1 MNKNLISVIVPMYNA
16 SRFIKKCI
24 TSILNQTY
32 KNFEVIIIN
41 DGSTDNSLNI
51 CNRFKDERIRIINQ
65 KNQGA
70 IYSRLMGIKEAK
82 GNYICFIDAD
92 DWVTKDY
99 LETLVDTAEKHN
111 VDLVCI
117 KDYRTIDKYGIFKV
131 KDFKEIFK
139 EKLYNYNDLKQYNHI
154 YTLNRVF
161 SSTVWGKLYK
171 KELFADYENKIL
183 DIIKKIGILFNG
195 EDIMLNLC
203 VTANIKSCYI
213 IDQYKYYY
221 RYGGNTLSKSNYERF
236 WDDNVKLYYGEKMI
250 ALKYND
256 ISLIKLS
263 LYNIVNIFKWCII
276 YRIKFLRLP
285 ESQIILFIND
295 VIDSDIYNELTSES
309 GHSKALI
316 KAIKEK
322 NAYEILEIIKS
333 QNKSNIPYYKHKLLN
348 FIFRILN

>member
-65 KNQGA
+65 KNQGT

-183 DIIKKIGILFNG
+183 DIIKKN
-195 EDIMLNLC
+195 
-203 VTANIKSCYI
+203 
-213 IDQYKYYY
+213 
-221 RYGGNTLSKSNYERF
+221 RNTL
-236 WDDNVKLYYGEKMI
+236 
-250 ALKYND
+250 
-256 ISLIKLS
+256 
-263 LYNIVNIFKWCII
+263 
-276 YRIKFLRLP
+276 
-285 ESQIILFIND
+285 
-295 VIDSDIYNELTSES
+295 
-309 GHSKALI
+309 
-316 KAIKEK
+316 
-322 NAYEILEIIKS
+322 
-333 QNKSNIPYYKHKLLN
+333 
-348 FIFRILN
+348 